1 MDHTNGYY
9 WPGTTSAASSA
20 AFNMQGDGDGT
31 PSESDLER
39 HYSIHPQPILQP
51 VTPSTS
57 SQAPQGDLP
66 WPFPEPADANE
77 LSINRAVAE
86 RKSNLTV
93 DVELPSSLIRKLAQE
108 CQVWITLT
116 RCAGAAVKFV
126 FIGVNVQIN
135 YNALP
140 YIGAKDPSPFAWIYS
155 VLGIEH
161 PCRYSCCIAK
171 AIEHYAYYA
180 KFNCGMP
187 ICTSTNICS
196 TLESHDL
203 KNHWRGHCFV
213 SGLYRCDAPDC
224 THACKRFADL
234 ERHMSTSHCL
244 DPQKFPC
251 SFPGCE
257 RGGENGFPRKDK
269 LKSHFE
275 SVHRGVGIPP
285 KQPRALAPK
294 V

>member
-1 MDHTNGYY
+1 M
-9 WPGTTSAASSA
+9 
-20 AFNMQGDGDGT
+20 
-31 PSESDLER
+31 ER
-39 HYSIHPQPILQP
+39 HYSLHSQPILQP

-93 DVELPSSLIRKLAQE
+93 DVELPSSLIRKLEKSRQWR
-108 CQVWITLT
+108 VSVTLT
-116 RCAGAAVKFV
+116 RYAGAAVEIPKF
-126 FIGVNVQIN
+126 GLNVQIN

-161 PCRYSCCIAK
+161 PCRYSCCITK
-171 AIEHYAYYA
+171 AFEHIDYSNILY
-180 KFNCGMP
+180 NCGMP
-187 ICTSTNICS
+187 NCTSTRNFCS
-196 TLESHDL
+196 PLYPRDL
-203 KNHWRGHCFV
+203 KNHWRKLCFV

-285 KQPRALAPK
+285 KQSRPLAPK